1 MQFENYFGAELSEE
15 EMKIQTCIDLNDDLQ
30 HGHQNPKDYSN
41 YLNFITIYMM
51 LLSALFM
58 IFFKTDMKRSKAD
71 EDSRERSK
79 IVANMKDIEHV
90 EQQEALVEPTA

>member
-1 MQFENYFGAELSEE
+1 MQFENYFGTDLSDE
-15 EMKIQTCIDLNDDLQ
+15 EMKIQTCIALNDDLG
-30 HGHQNPKDYSN
+30 HGHQTPKDYSN

-79 IVANMKDIEHV
+79 IVANMKDIE
-90 EQQEALVEPTA
+90 QREALVEPTA